1 MMNIN
6 PLQLISFL
14 LFILGVMMI
23 AVAAISAA
31 DLLGLL

>member
-1 MMNIN
+1 MRNIN